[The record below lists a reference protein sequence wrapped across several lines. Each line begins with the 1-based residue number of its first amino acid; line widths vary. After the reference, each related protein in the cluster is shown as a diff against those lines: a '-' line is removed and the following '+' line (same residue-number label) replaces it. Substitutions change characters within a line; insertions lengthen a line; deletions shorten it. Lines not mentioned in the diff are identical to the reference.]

1 MFFRYQFVYCFCLV
15 PRKKE
20 TGKEK
25 PDGAEN
31 QLQIMT
37 GSIMGCV
44 ALVISLAISC
54 RLVKQK
60 LKEKRCLMDD
70 QIQPYS
76 KDTIRPEEQI

>member
-1 MFFRYQFVYCFCLV
+1 
-15 PRKKE
+15 
-20 TGKEK
+20 
-25 PDGAEN
+25 
-31 QLQIMT
+31 MT